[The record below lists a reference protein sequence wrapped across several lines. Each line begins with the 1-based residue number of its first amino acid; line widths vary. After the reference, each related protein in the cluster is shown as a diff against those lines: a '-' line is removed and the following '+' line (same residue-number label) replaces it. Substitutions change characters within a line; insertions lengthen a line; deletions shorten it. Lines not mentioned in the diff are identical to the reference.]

1 MEKVSVD
8 FEPIGRRISLQRGA
22 NLLAAAQEA
31 GVRLVSICGGI
42 GSCGECVVR
51 LEKGQL
57 SPPTIVEADLLTQS
71 RLAAGYRLA
80 CQAQALSDVKLDIPP
95 ESLTAPQ
102 RLQIEGQTNE
112 AELQPAVLAVEVEL
126 ERPDIGDPRADS
138 MRILDA
144 LRNRG
149 YQNVQLPLAVMQDF
163 SNRMRAQGWVARI
176 AMRGA
181 EVAGVLP
188 IGSPILGLAV
198 DIGTTKMAA
207 YLVDLST
214 GKTLSKRGEMNP
226 QTGYGEDVI
235 SRIEYANRNPEGR
248 AILQSKV
255 VQAINWMAEE
265 LCREV
270 GESPGQIVDSVVVGN
285 TVMHHL
291 FCGLPVQQ
299 LGVSPYV
306 PAVSESLEI
315 AAHQIG
321 LEFAPAANAYLPP
334 NIAGYVGADHVAML
348 LATEIWETDKVVVA
362 IDIGTNTEI
371 TLAAGGRMLSC
382 SCASGP
388 AFEGAHI
395 RDGMRAAPGAI
406 ERIQIRDSQDIFLQT
421 IDNQPPVGLCGSGI
435 LDAVAE
441 LLNGQ
446 IIDSSGR
453 FIHGHPLVRLNEN
466 EGGIVLVQAPET
478 GHGRDISVTHKD
490 VNEIQLAKAA
500 IRAGLE
506 ILLLEAGLTHEDI
519 DEIVVAGALGSY
531 LNVGSAKRI
540 GMFPPIPDD
549 LYRQVGN
556 AAGMGAKQMLVSTH
570 RREVAEEMSRRIE
583 YVELTA
589 HGKFTEAFMQAM
601 YL

>member
-255 VQAINWMAEE
+255 VQTINWMAEE

-306 PAVSESLEI
+306 PAVTESLEI

-589 HGKFTEAFMQAM
+589 HGEFTKAFMQAM

>member
-255 VQAINWMAEE
+255 VQTINWMAEE

-270 GESPGQIVDSVVVGN
+270 GESPGQIVDSVFVGN

-306 PAVSESLEI
+306 PAVTESLEI

-531 LNVGSAKRI
+531 LSVGSAKRI

-583 YVELTA
+583 YIELTA
-589 HGKFTEAFMQAM
+589 HGEFTKAFMQAM

>member
-531 LNVGSAKRI
+531 LSVGSAKRI
-540 GMFPPIPDD
+540 GLFPPIPDD

-556 AAGMGAKQMLVSTH
+556 AAGMGAKQMLLSTH

-589 HGKFTEAFMQAM
+589 HGEFTKAFMQAM